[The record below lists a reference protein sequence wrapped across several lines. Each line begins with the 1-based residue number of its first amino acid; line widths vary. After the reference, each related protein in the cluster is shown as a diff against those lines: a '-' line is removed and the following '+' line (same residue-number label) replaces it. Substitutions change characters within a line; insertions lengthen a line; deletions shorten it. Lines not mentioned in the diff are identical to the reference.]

1 MAISRPEEQFN
12 KRRLRYSYLS
22 VIISIGLVLFVMGAM
37 VTLIYQARTLADELK
52 ENFTFT
58 LFLEPNTSFAKREA
72 FLQKWSLA
80 PEIRTIDFIS
90 KQEAAIQFQSEL
102 GQDFV
107 DFLGIN
113 PLSDALDLKL
123 NSTFVSTK
131 VLKELEVRLRK
142 ESIVSDMVYDRDLIS
157 AINKNIGRITI
168 AMIITFFVLLL
179 VSIALINSSIRLS
192 IYSKRFTIKTM
203 QLVGATKRFIHKP
216 FLFQGIKLGLV
227 GGVFASVLLACLFQL
242 ARQAYPELKISFTWI
257 LWLKEALMLSFLGLL
272 ISAISTAIAV
282 RKYLALKTNQL
293 YQ

>member
-72 FLQKWSLA
+72 FLQKWSMA

-102 GQDFV
+102 GEDFV

-123 NSTFVSTK
+123 YSNFVSTK

-168 AMIITFFVLLL
+168 VMIITFFVLIL
-179 VSIALINSSIRLS
+179 VSRALINNSIR
-192 IYSKRFTIKTM
+192 
-203 QLVGATKRFIHKP
+203 H
-216 FLFQGIKLGLV
+216 
-227 GGVFASVLLACLFQL
+227 
-242 ARQAYPELKISFTWI
+242 
-257 LWLKEALMLSFLGLL
+257 
-272 ISAISTAIAV
+272 
-282 RKYLALKTNQL
+282 
-293 YQ
+293 

>member
-37 VTLIYQARTLADELK
+37 VTLIYQARNLADELK

-58 LFLEPNTSFAKREA
+58 LFLEPNTSFDKREA
-72 FLQKWSLA
+72 FLQKWSMA

-90 KQEAAIQFQSEL
+90 KQEAAIQFQLEL

-123 NSTFVSTK
+123 NSTFVSPK

-157 AINKNIGRITI
+157 AINKNIGRITVV
-168 AMIITFFVLLL
+168 MIITFFVLLL

-227 GGVFASVLLACLFQL
+227 GGFLASILLAFLFQL

-257 LWLKEALMLSFLGLL
+257 LWLKEAAMLSFLGLL
-272 ISAISTAIAV
+272 ISAISTAISV